1 MTTVPAE
8 QVIEQATAPIKS
20 STHKIIKATYIFDQ
34 LYAVPNS
41 WSIDDIYIRYGTIY
55 YKGVDVEKY
64 IKEYEC
70 EGDRKYP
77 EKIQDDEYFEL
88 DDYFDCEE
96 EENGSYLCLSCE
108 QEEEIPKCITCNK
121 KNASI
126 KDFYEEDPEEDKKY
140 WKQCDKCFKIDQEGE
155 SEEEEEEEQGKEDY
169 IDCRNCDESYQGKK
183 EPYCIMTGRNCGKGF
198 PHITSLYE
206 EEREQ
211 SIDED

>member
-20 STHKIIKATYIFDQ
+20 STHKIIKATYSPRETI
-34 LYAVPNS
+34 YAVPNS
-41 WSIDDIYIRYGTIY
+41 WSIKDIHIRYGTIY
-55 YKGVDVEKY
+55 YKEVNVDEH
-64 IKEYEC
+64 IEYFVC
-70 EGDRKYP
+70 DDDGKFP
-77 EKIQDDEYFEL
+77 KKIEDDDEFDLDEYF
-88 DDYFDCEE
+88 DC
-96 EENGSYLCLSCE
+96 
-108 QEEEIPKCITCNK
+108 EEEIPKCITCNK